1 MSLTCSIV
9 SLSAGAQA
17 GRDARLVPAEPAFI
31 NQPQALGADHHATI
45 WPVPALVLALSIV
58 SAALLRTIVKNHQA
72 QAALSHGQ
80 TRLDA
85 LEESEERLRLV
96 IMGSHDAPWDW
107 DLINNDIYYSPQWWE
122 QLGYAPDERRPEADL
137 WRLWM
142 HPDDAAHV
150 TSVLDGA
157 LRNHLGTFAVEL
169 RLLHKDGHYVPV
181 LARAFIT
188 RDDGGRPLRVTG
200 ANMNLSERQRA
211 EQTLRETNAYLEN
224 LINYANAP
232 IIVWDPQFRITR
244 FNHAF
249 EFLSGRTEVQ
259 VLGQSL
265 ETLFPPALRERS
277 MALIRETLSG
287 QRWEV
292 VEIKIQHCEG
302 SERTVLWNSATL
314 FTPDGQTPLAT
325 IAQGQDITERKRAE
339 DELHETN
346 AYLENLINYANAPII
361 VWDPQFRITRF
372 NQAFEFL
379 SGYTEAQVLGKS
391 LDLLFPPALC
401 EHSMGLIRQT
411 LSGQRW
417 EVVEIKIQHRDGS
430 VRTVLWN
437 SATLFAADGQTPL
450 ATIAQGQDITERKQA
465 EEQLARAKEAAEA
478 ANRAKSEFLANM
490 SHEIRTPLNSIL
502 GFAQVLGRDPA
513 LNATQRDSLTTIQR
527 SGEHLLILINDILDM
542 AKIEAG
548 RMTVQAAPF
557 DLTTLVAEAESFF
570 RQRAH
575 ERGLALTVASSV
587 LPRMVVGDAMK
598 LRQVLINL
606 VGNAV
611 KFTTEGAVT
620 LRVEPVADDLI
631 RFSVID
637 TGMGIAPAEMARLF
651 EPFGQTA
658 SGRHVQG
665 GTGLGLAL
673 SSRFVRLMGG
683 ELRADSTPGQ
693 GSCFSFTLV
702 LAPTAAIEPR
712 AERAE
717 LPVLGLEPGQPVCR
731 VLIVD
736 DLPDNRAPLRAL
748 LDMLNPQPPVLEL
761 REAADGREAVALW
774 EAWQPQVVFMDMRMP
789 VMSGEAA
796 TRQIKARMAARPDAV
811 RSVVVALTASA
822 FNENRDHFLACGCDD
837 FAGKPFRAE
846 ELFAILERRVG
857 LRFVR
862 AGQTPPAAAA
872 LSGEELAAH
881 LTACP
886 EGWRADLKNA
896 AELGDFGRITALL
909 EALRETDPA
918 LCAALAKW
926 AYEYDLEAFAGALA
940 GGG

>member
-1 MSLTCSIV
+1 MMNAPRGTWLAWCLAAMSLTCSIV
-9 SLSAGAQA
+9 PLSAGAQV
-17 GRDARLVPAEPAFI
+17 GRDARLVPAAPAFI

-58 SAALLRTIVKNHQA
+58 SAALLRIIVKNHQA

-122 QLGYAPDERRPEADL
+122 QLGYAPDERQPDADL

-157 LRNHLGTFAVEL
+157 LRNHLDTFEVEL

-181 LARAFIT
+181 LARGFIT

-249 EFLSGRTEVQ
+249 EFLSGRTEAQ

-265 ETLFPPALRERS
+265 EFLFPSALRERS
-277 MALIRETLSG
+277 MA
-287 QRWEV
+287 
-292 VEIKIQHCEG
+292 
-302 SERTVLWNSATL
+302 
-314 FTPDGQTPLAT
+314 
-325 IAQGQDITERKRAE
+325 
-339 DELHETN
+339 
-346 AYLENLINYANAPII
+346 
-361 VWDPQFRITRF
+361 
-372 NQAFEFL
+372 
-379 SGYTEAQVLGKS
+379 
-391 LDLLFPPALC
+391 
-401 EHSMGLIRQT
+401 LIRQT

-490 SHEIRTPLNSIL
+490 SHEIRTPLNAIL

-513 LNATQRDSLTTIQR
+513 LNATQRDSLTTIER
-527 SGEHLLILINDILDM
+527 SGEHLLTLINDILDM

-548 RMTVQAAPF
+548 RMTVQATPF
-557 DLTTLVAEAESFF
+557 DLTELIAEAEAFF

-606 VGNAV
+606 VGNAL
-611 KFTTEGAVT
+611 KFTTAGAVT
-620 LRVEPVADDLI
+620 LRVEPVADDAI
-631 RFSVID
+631 RFSVVD
-637 TGMGIAPAEMARLF
+637 TGMGIAPGEMARLF

-658 SGRHVQG
+658 SGRQVQG

-683 ELRADSTPGQ
+683 ELSADSTPGQ

-748 LDMLNPQPPVLEL
+748 LEMLNPQPPVLEL
-761 REAADGREAVALW
+761 REAADGQEAVALW

-789 VMSGEAA
+789 VMSGEEAA
-796 TRQIKARMAARPDAV
+796 LQIKARMAARPDAV

-846 ELFAILERRVG
+846 ELFAILERRAG

-862 AGQTPPAAAA
+862 AAAAPTGVVPLPA
-872 LSGEELAAH
+872 EELAVRLAGR
-881 LTACP
+881 P
-886 EGWRADLKNA
+886 EQWLADLRGA
-896 AELGDFGRITALL
+896 VGLADFGRITELAGRLDDRDAALRRVL
-909 EALRETDPA
+909 EQWAYDYDLESFSQALRER
-918 LCAALAKW
+918 
-926 AYEYDLEAFAGALA
+926 G
-940 GGG
+940 